1 MSDVSAKPWSSG
13 EIAAGAVGW
22 LAGVRFPWR
31 AGLFVMGSP
40 GGSSAAIDVARQ
52 RM

>member
-1 MSDVSAKPWSSG
+1 ML
-13 EIAAGAVGW
+13 AVVRNRGGR

-31 AGLFVMGSP
+31 AGLCAAGPP
-40 GGSSAAIDVARQ
+40 GGSGAAIDVARQ

>member
-1 MSDVSAKPWSSG
+1 MMVAF
-13 EIAAGAVGW
+13 AGNLAGTGGR

-31 AGLFVMGSP
+31 AGLCAAESP
-40 GGSSAAIDVARQ
+40 GGSSAAIDAARQ